1 MVWCWHACWQQ
12 KQETQARIYL
22 VWRAVT
28 VVHNRRH
35 IYISSAFIY
44 HFYYYYLGAG
54 FNLSINT
61 FIFFSPSAWGPY
73 PQITEERSWRNTC
86 KPFGVKLLLRSI
98 YLIYHIHPYSILV
111 MTSDRWSDGGGAVT
125 VYFFTLSLL
134 NSAPLYSVLSS
145 Q

>member
-1 MVWCWHACWQQ
+1 MHADSKSKKHRQ
-12 KQETQARIYL
+12 KSIWFGEQSQSSTIDD
-22 VWRAVT
+22 
-28 VVHNRRH
+28 

-61 FIFFSPSAWGPY
+61 FIFFSPIQVPGVHIPKSQKKDPEEIPASLSVLSCFSDPY
-73 PQITEERSWRNTC
+73 I
-86 KPFGVKLLLRSI
+86 LSI
-98 YLIYHIHPYSILV
+98 IHPYSILV
-111 MTSDRWSDGGGAVT
+111 TTSDRWSDGGGAVT